1 MTSRINFPRRVRIH
15 GGDCG
20 AVARALHHKAQKDA
34 LMIHEC
40 EISAPAGFKN
50 VLNPTFSE
58 RK

>member
-1 MTSRINFPRRVRIH
+1 
-15 GGDCG
+15 
-20 AVARALHHKAQKDA
+20 LHHKAQKDA